1 MCVCECLCMQLK
13 QEREFAFI
21 TLGYPSHWRKYFF
34 WTVPLSPAPHHYT
47 VIRNSLEI
55 TLLSQWL
62 WASGLGLKIT
72 ILVSTGVSKLS
83 VSLEEN
89 SGGFTGLQ
97 GEATFLGKLL
107 QEMYY
112 VSHLPTAS
120 PISPQQRAV
129 PSVPPTERLFPGL
142 PNWGTN
148 GFMNAPSWV
157 FFRESL
163 RMECSTSPK

>member
-1 MCVCECLCMQLK
+1 MLMCATEARIRIC
-13 QEREFAFI
+13 FHP
-21 TLGYPSHWRKYFF
+21 LGYPSHWRKYVF
-34 WTVPLSPAPHHYT
+34 WTAPLSPVPHYYS
-47 VIRNSLEI
+47 VIRNALEI

-62 WASGLGLKIT
+62 WASGLGLKII

-89 SGGFTGLQ
+89 SWGFTGLQ
-97 GEATFLGKLL
+97 GEATFLGKFL
-107 QEMYY
+107 QEMHY
-112 VSHLPTAS
+112 VSHL
-120 PISPQQRAV
+120 PQQRAV
-129 PSVPPTERLFPGL
+129 PSIPPTERLFPGL

-148 GFMNAPSWV
+148 GFLNAPSWV